1 MHRHTDA
8 PARTRIAL
16 AAALAGGLFLTACG
30 GGGSSDE
37 QQQPLTQSE
46 ATAYAADGVQSSN
59 GSASSADA
67 IFDTTQTV
75 ASASVTAAAAASDR
89 MHALGATGIVDVQ
102 VPCDTSGTA
111 TVTISGSTVE
121 SQLNGHLDAGEHYNV
136 SFAQCSGPLGVAT
149 LNGSVELDVT
159 NVSTTASG
167 TTTAANLAVNK
178 LTLAY
183 ADGSV
188 VLDGAASLSRV
199 ATATTTTS
207 TFSASSISLAS
218 TYKSRSANFT
228 ISDAE
233 ITRVVTAAGST
244 LTGHHTL
251 SGTANGRDFSIAV
264 STTGGVTYDAFGN
277 PVAGQWT
284 TKRGNATI
292 VSVLANGIVI
302 LTDDEGSNGTIDA
315 TWTITLAQ
323 LLAASN

>member
-1 MHRHTDA
+1 
-8 PARTRIAL
+8 
-16 AAALAGGLFLTACG
+16 
-30 GGGSSDE
+30 
-37 QQQPLTQSE
+37 
-46 ATAYAADGVQSSN
+46 
-59 GSASSADA
+59 
-67 IFDTTQTV
+67 
-75 ASASVTAAAAASDR
+75 
-89 MHALGATGIVDVQ
+89 MHALGATGIVNVQ

-111 TVTISGSTVE
+111 TVTITGGTAE
-121 SQLNGHLDAGEHYNV
+121 SQLNGHLDAGEHYTV
-136 SFAQCSGPLGVAT
+136 TFAQCSGPLGVAT
-149 LNGSVELDVT
+149 LNGGVELDVT
-159 NVSTTASG
+159 NVSTTATG

-207 TFSASSISLAS
+207 TFSANSISLAS

-228 ISDAE
+228 VSDAE
-233 ITRVVTAAGST
+233 ITRTVTAVGST

-251 SGTANGRDFSIAV
+251 SGTANGHDFSIAV

-292 VSVLANGIVI
+292 VSVLAAGTVI
-302 LTDDEGSNGTIDA
+302 LTDDEGSDGTIDA
-315 TWTITLAQ
+315 TWKITLAE
-323 LLAASN
+323 LMAASN